1 MEQCMNERWILIVE
15 DDMELGSAFA
25 EVLDMSGLRTQLVRD
40 GRAALHTLAD
50 TVPDLVLLDLHLP
63 EVSGLTVLDYI
74 RSNKRLEAT
83 RVVIV
88 SADVVRAQ
96 RLKERADL
104 VLVKPVGFNEIFSL
118 VERFLS

>member
-1 MEQCMNERWILIVE
+1 MNERWILIVE
-15 DDMELGSAFA
+15 DDTELGSAFA
-25 EVLDMSGLRTQLVRD
+25 EVLDMAGLRTQLVRD

-104 VLVKPVGFNEIFSL
+104 VLVKPVGFNDIFSL

>member
-1 MEQCMNERWILIVE
+1 MEQGMNERWILIVE
-15 DDMELGSAFA
+15 DDTELGSAFA

-40 GRAALHTLAD
+40 GRAALNTLAD

>member
-15 DDMELGSAFA
+15 DDTELGSAFA
-25 EVLDMSGLRTQLVRD
+25 EVLDMAGLRTQLVRD

-104 VLVKPVGFNEIFSL
+104 VLVKPVGFNDIFSL